1 MLQSAEITKKHIL
14 FYYPPNNRS
23 IAIETICKVVQE
35 AGHKVTLLTLSER
48 GPLHDVIEEMGIAT
62 AAYHQP
68 RKPSWKYFLH
78 HTRYL
83 IRFCREKKV
92 DTIWSHFPETNVI
105 AMLAQRFVKAKVFV
119 FRHHDESAFYAQYGR
134 QFGMVRN
141 KREVLIDKVINRF
154 AKKIVVLSHHVLN
167 TMKLYEKC
175 DEKKIIVCPLI
186 YDFSRYPS
194 PGRETVE
201 KIRNEMQCRLL
212 LIMVGRLIQSK
223 QHLPVFEIVDK
234 LIKEG
239 LSIKMIVMDE
249 GPLRPVLENFIREN
263 DLSRDIIMPGYSTD
277 LVNYMAAS
285 DLLMHPS
292 LTEASSNVVKEI
304 GFLEKPVAVCEGV
317 GDFDDYIKA
326 GVNGYI
332 MHRSEL
338 KPSIERV
345 IREAY
350 AQKDQLGKMGKLL
363 RGDVLQL
370 FSDSMSNRE
379 RYLNLI

>member
-1 MLQSAEITKKHIL
+1 MVQEAEKRRKHIL
-14 FYYPPNNRS
+14 VYYPPNNRS
-23 IAIETICKVVQE
+23 IAMETICKVVHE

-48 GPLHDVIEEMGIAT
+48 GPIHDTIGQIGIPT

-68 RKPSWKYFLH
+68 RKPSWKYFLY

-83 IRFCREKKV
+83 IRFCRENKV

-105 AMLAQRFVKAKVFV
+105 AMLAQRYLKAKVFV
-119 FRHHDESAFYAQYGR
+119 FRHHDESAFYAQYGK

-141 KREVLIDKVINRF
+141 KREILIDKVINRF

-167 TMKLYEKC
+167 TMKVYEKC

-186 YDFSRYPS
+186 YDFSRYALPD
-194 PGRETVE
+194 REVVE
-201 KIRNEMQCRLL
+201 KIRSEMQCRLL
-212 LIMVGRLIQSK
+212 LIMVGRLIGSK
-223 QHLPVFEIVDK
+223 QHLPVFEIVQK
-234 LIKEG
+234 LITEG

-249 GPLRPVLENFIREN
+249 GPLRPVLENFVREN

-277 LVNYMAAS
+277 LINYMAAS

-292 LTEASSNVVKEI
+292 LTEASSNVVKEM

-326 GVNGYI
+326 NVNGCI
-332 MHRSEL
+332 MQRSDL

-350 AQKDQLGKMGKLL
+350 AQKDQLEKMGKRL
-363 RGDVLQL
+363 RDDVLHL
-370 FSDSMSNRE
+370 FSDTMANRE
-379 RYLNLI
+379 KYLKLI